1 MSQIFYRTTDTAA
14 GGVLTLTGFNS
25 GGPVSPDG
33 SGNITFNIAGGI
45 SIDGNPGTNSLR
57 FTITGGG
64 LGWVPVTSATQ
75 SMAANTGYF
84 ANFAGPAALEFT
96 LPETCPRN
104 RVIRVAGMGPALW
117 TIKQNADQKI
127 HFDNIPQTLADNV
140 TTTGIAGSLSATAT
154 NKCVELICIVANL
167 EFMVLSHIG
176 NLNVV

>member
-14 GGVLTLTGFNS
+14 GGVLTLTGANS
-25 GGPVSPDG
+25 GGAVSPNS
-33 SGNITFNIAGGI
+33 SGNITFNGSGGMA
-45 SIDGNPGTNSLR
+45 IDGNQGANSIT
-57 FTITGGG
+57 FTVTGGG
-64 LGWVPVTSATQ
+64 LAWIPVTSATQ
-75 SMAANTGYF
+75 GMAANTGYF
-84 ANFAGPAALEFT
+84 ANFAGPAALQFT
-96 LPETCPRN
+96 LPVTCPRN

-140 TTTGIAGSLSATAT
+140 TTTGILGSLSATAT
-154 NKCVELICIVANL
+154 NNCVELICIVADF